1 MIEGIP
7 PFHPKSP
14 DEILNL
20 MCLGGKRPQ
29 FKIKT
34 KSYPPD
40 LKELVIKVK
49 VKSSIE
55 ARL

>member
-7 PFHPKSP
+7 PFHPKP
-14 DEILNL
+14 AEEALKL
-20 MCLGGKRPQ
+20 LCLEGKRPT

-40 LKELVIKVK
+40 LKELVIQSKNQVFNL
-49 VKSSIE
+49 V
-55 ARL
+55 